1 MKLSDIR
8 EWPLQY
14 LLAGALIALSCFAA
28 AQEYP
33 SRLIRIIV
41 AFPPG
46 GSTDIYAR
54 VIANELQAAWGKSV
68 IVENRPGGTGVIGTQ
83 AVRQSPPDGYTLLFT
98 STPGMCWGRC
108 CKTRAHSMQ
117 SPISR
122 RSRRR

>member
-1 MKLSDIR
+1 MKAPKRSFR
-8 EWPLQY
+8 Y
-14 LLAGALIALSCFAA
+14 LLAGVLIALGGFAM

-33 SRLIRIIV
+33 SRLVRIIV

-54 VIANELQAAWGKSV
+54 LIANELQVAWGRSV

-98 STPGMCWGRC
+98 SNTGHVLGPLLQEPRPFDAVGDFE
-108 CKTRAHSMQ
+108 H
-117 SPISR
+117 PV
-122 RSRRR
+122 